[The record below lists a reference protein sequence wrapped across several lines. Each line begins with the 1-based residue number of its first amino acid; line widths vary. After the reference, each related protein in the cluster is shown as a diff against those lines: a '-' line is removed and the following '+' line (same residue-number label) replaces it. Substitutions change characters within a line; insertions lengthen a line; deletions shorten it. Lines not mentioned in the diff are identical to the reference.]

1 MILPTIHRVLFYE
14 LFILV
19 IKEKWE
25 AAAATGDVGRVG
37 KPRLMEV
44 WAGRR
49 NSVGRVWARHG

>member
-44 WAGRR
+44 WAGRGQGVG
-49 NSVGRVWARHG
+49 NSL